1 MCTPNFITSL
11 ATELK
16 IKNIKWNADHAI
28 AVPISDPVF
37 LRKVFSSS
45 FFWIIFSFLFF
56 FPFLVIPETQEEK
69 KKGHHLDD
77 PHAFENMLPLYL
89 LDHTTLQII
98 QKYHKTPI
106 SVCTDSLSVA
116 SSHANERSA
125 SASAQ

>member
-1 MCTPNFITSL
+1 MQIMQSPFQS
-11 ATELK
+11 
-16 IKNIKWNADHAI
+16 AI
-28 AVPISDPVF
+28 
-37 LRKVFSSS
+37 LS
-45 FFWIIFSFLFF
+45 FFEKCFHLPFFGSFFLFFFF
-56 FPFLVIPETQEEK
+56 FPFLVIPETQEEE